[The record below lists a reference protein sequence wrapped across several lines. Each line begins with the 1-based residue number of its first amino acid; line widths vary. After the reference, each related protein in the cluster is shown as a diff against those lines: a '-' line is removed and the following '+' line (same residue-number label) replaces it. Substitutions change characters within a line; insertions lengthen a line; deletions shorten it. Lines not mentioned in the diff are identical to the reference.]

1 MRSIRYLNT
10 ILTVLALLLSLQL
23 WTTWAGGPAPAMV
36 LDAQAA
42 RRSSRTAA
50 DGIPNA
56 GSQRKQMIDLLK
68 KQTQKTEELVNLLKS
83 GKVRVKVEATPA
95 KRNG

>member
-23 WTTWAGGPAPAMV
+23 WTTWAGSPAMASQV
-36 LDAQAA
+36 QAA
-42 RRSSRTAA
+42 RRSSKTAA

-68 KQTQKTEELVNLLKS
+68 KQTQKTEELVILLKS
-83 GKVRVKVEATPA
+83 GKVRVKVAATPA
-95 KRNG
+95 KNNG